1 MSEDSVLEKS
11 ESPVPY
17 PRDDIIYESSD
28 SSTLNLICGELFDGI
43 CVYDGV
49 HAELAITGDSDVLEN
64 HAITLG
70 KSNYRVQKVTVKLV
84 QEICSR
90 FMFWK
95 SNPIT

>member
-17 PRDDIIYESSD
+17 PRDDIIYESPD

-70 KSNYRVQKVTVKLV
+70 KSNHRVQPK
-84 QEICSR
+84 
-90 FMFWK
+90 K
-95 SNPIT
+95 S